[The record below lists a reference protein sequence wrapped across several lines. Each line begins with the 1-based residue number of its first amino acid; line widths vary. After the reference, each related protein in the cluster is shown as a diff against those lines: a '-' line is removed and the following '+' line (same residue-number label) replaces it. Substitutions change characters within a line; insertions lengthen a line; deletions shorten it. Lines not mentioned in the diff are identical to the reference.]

1 MHFFTIGVFNST
13 EEEFFRKLIKNKI
26 DLFCDIRQRRGV
38 RGSKYS
44 FVNSNKLQGK
54 LAQLG
59 IHYEYISGLTP
70 TQKIR
75 DIQIKI
81 DLDKHELKTER
92 KVLGK
97 SFSTEYKKSI
107 LDHFDFNSLLKNFEQ
122 LGSKRIVFFC
132 VEELASACH
141 RSLIAE
147 KLQNDFHFEVT
158 NL

>member
-13 EEEFFRKLIKNKI
+13 EEEFFKKLIKNKI
-26 DLFCDIRQRRGV
+26 DHFCDIRQRRGV

-44 FVNSNKLQGK
+44 FVNSNKLQEK

-59 IHYEYISGLTP
+59 IHYEYISGLAP
-70 TQKIR
+70 TQQIR
-75 DIQIKI
+75 DIQNKI

-92 KVLGK
+92 KVLAK
-97 SFSTEYKKSI
+97 SFSTEYKSRI
-107 LDHFDFNSLLKNFEQ
+107 LNHFDFNSLLKNFKQ

-141 RSLIAE
+141 RSLVAE
-147 KLQNDFHFEVT
+147 KLEDDFHLKLT